1 MCAREKQKVRLG
13 WMKGGRDRKIDG
25 ERECGF
31 RGGGQR
37 KREGEGE
44 RERET
49 ERVGVGV
56 GVRERGVCRPA
67 FIQRHIHFGSY
78 SFVVI

>member
-1 MCAREKQKVRLG
+1 MCERETVRLG
-13 WMKGGRDRKIDG
+13 GTKRGRDRKIDG

-31 RGGGQR
+31 RGGGGR

-56 GVRERGVCRPA
+56 RERGVCRPA
-67 FIQRHIHFGSY
+67 FIQRQIHFGSY